1 MDIYHKLA
9 ISRIQN
15 KIVLY
20 VKNEQVFVVNV
31 HLTNSPSIN
40 PNYLKVALNVAFKRL
55 RLMEARHIINL
66 NVSGKI
72 MLNRVLFLSMEYIIS
87 CNTEILVLV

>member
-1 MDIYHKLA
+1 MHIYHKLA

-20 VKNEQVFVVNV
+20 VKNNQDFMVDV

-40 PNYLKVALNVAFKRL
+40 QNYLKVA
-55 RLMEARHIINL
+55 
-66 NVSGKI
+66 
-72 MLNRVLFLSMEYIIS
+72 
-87 CNTEILVLV
+87 

>member
-20 VKNEQVFVVNV
+20 VKNNQEFVVNV
-31 HLTNSPSIN
+31 HLTNSLSIN
-40 PNYLKVALNVAFKRL
+40 PNYLKVALHVAFKR
-55 RLMEARHIINL
+55 
-66 NVSGKI
+66 
-72 MLNRVLFLSMEYIIS
+72 
-87 CNTEILVLV
+87 